1 MNAQA
6 IFPIFCYHPMSLV
19 VIYKKSGEQICLSH
33 QLYRDICRV
42 LKLRPTKALGPGRG
56 VTNSV
61 ETLQALEVDGFSD
74 PTSAPDLLSGL
85 ASSSVAHNISVENVA
100 LPDDAGRVDPCM
112 ILSEPYLSD
121 FKDFENRLIRPPPL
135 AEELPVPCHKV
146 LRKDEKQLR
155 HTLLQ
160 NHMASI
166 IREED
171 IEHTSDGRLLL
182 SGLFGVP
189 THGGKM
195 RFIFDKRAPN
205 AGERRMSWV
214 VLPHGTQFCQ
224 LVLDPLEGLRASGT
238 DLSKYF

>member
-1 MNAQA
+1 MWSPKAVSK
-6 IFPIFCYHPMSLV
+6 YHDSLGD
-19 VIYKKSGEQICLSH
+19 YKNSGEKICLSH

-56 VTNSV
+56 VTNLV

-160 NHMASI
+160 NHMARI
-166 IREED
+166 I
-171 IEHTSDGRLLL
+171 SGRTL
-182 SGLFGVP
+182 S
-189 THGGKM
+189 
-195 RFIFDKRAPN
+195 
-205 AGERRMSWV
+205 ERRTVGSFSPGYSV
-214 VLPHGTQFCQ
+214 FLPM
-224 LVLDPLEGLRASGT
+224 EE
-238 DLSKYF
+238 K